1 MEQCRSQ
8 CKRTLSHNSCLV
20 YVALST
26 VCVVCAQAKA
36 VPRSQDLTDQSL
48 QQQEEEQPLGGA
60 PLRISSTNSSSMP
73 GRSVPKKQQQQGG
86 AGGAG
91 AGAGGGLV
99 QEVELRGAKRTQQ
112 LIRQNQHLPAAD
124 KAALAE
130 QERAKGNEH
139 FRCAVQQVARQYVP
153 QPHSLAHALTAS
165 RQSCPAQQGLYVLCP
180 ACLPTCCCACLL
192 APNPGA
198 ALS

>member
-1 MEQCRSQ
+1 MQGPHTTATAASRVEGKKPVEQCRSQ
-8 CKRTLSHNSCLV
+8 CTRALPPRLRLDVTRTFP
-20 YVALST
+20 
-26 VCVVCAQAKA
+26 VCGLCAQSKA

-48 QQQEEEQPLGGA
+48 LRQEEEQPLGGA
-60 PLRISSTNSSSMP
+60 PLRISSSSSNMP

-86 AGGAG
+86 AG

-99 QEVELRGAKRTQQ
+99 REVELRGAKRTQQ

-139 FRCAVQQVARQYVP
+139 FRCAVQQLARQYVP

-165 RQSCPAQQGLYVLCP
+165 RQSCPAQQDCMPGLP
-180 ACLPTCCCACLL
+180 A
-192 APNPGA
+192 
-198 ALS
+198 